1 MQRLLTP
8 GQHRAPAPALDVSV
22 AVANDGVE
30 LLVVAET
37 RVVSEDCPGRAV
49 APASVNLRGEGG
61 WTIMMLHP
69 HLSRAPEVF
78 LPALLTIILTF
89 LYFMKVF
96 KGLRLG
102 LGLTFP

>member
-49 APASVNLRGEGG
+49 APASVNLRGERG
-61 WTIMMLHP
+61 WTMMMLHP